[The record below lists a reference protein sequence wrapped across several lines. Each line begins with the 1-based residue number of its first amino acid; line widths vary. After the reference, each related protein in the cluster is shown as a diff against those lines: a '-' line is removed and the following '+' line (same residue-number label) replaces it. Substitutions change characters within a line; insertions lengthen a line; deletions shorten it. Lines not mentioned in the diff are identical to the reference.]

1 MQNSDALQMKFGG
14 KPPRIL
20 AIVHIFYP
28 DIWKELQ
35 GCLLNIS
42 ESFDLYVTATEKD
55 KEIFNDVVRSF
66 PDAKTAVVENKG
78 YDCKK
83 NNFY

>member
-1 MQNSDALQMKFGG
+1 MKELLLGNEAVA
-14 KPPRIL
+14 RIL
-20 AIVHIFYP
+20 
-28 DIWKELQ
+28 
-35 GCLLNIS
+35 S

-78 YDCKK
+78 YDAVETA
-83 NNFY
+83 